1 MGFVASKLL
10 QGCKRL
16 VLTDTLGNVLTNR
29 IVLASAVDEAA
40 AIAYWDEVAAV
51 HDLLS

>member
-1 MGFVASKLL
+1 MGFDASKLL

-16 VLTDTLGNVLTNR
+16 VNTLGNVLTSR

-40 AIAYWDEVAAV
+40 AIACWDEVTAV
-51 HDLLS
+51 HDLLG

>member
-1 MGFVASKLL
+1 MGFDASKLL

-16 VLTDTLGNVLTNR
+16 VLANTLSNVLASR

-40 AIAYWDEVAAV
+40 AIACWDEVAAV
-51 HDLLS
+51 HDLLG